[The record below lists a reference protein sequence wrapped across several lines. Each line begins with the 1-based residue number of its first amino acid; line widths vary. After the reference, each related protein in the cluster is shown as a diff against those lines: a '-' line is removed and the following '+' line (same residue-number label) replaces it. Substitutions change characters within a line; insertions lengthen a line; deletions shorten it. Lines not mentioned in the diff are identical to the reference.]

1 MTGPESKREME
12 EASAEVQA
20 AMARAASLVE
30 RGNKIGEKWRRS
42 RTDNN
47 FRLML
52 RNLGRAVND
61 AS

>member
-1 MTGPESKREME
+1 MTGPESKRERD
-12 EASAEVQA
+12 EASAEVHE
-20 AMARAASLVE
+20 AMAHAASLVE
-30 RGNKIGEKWRRS
+30 RGNKIGERWRKS